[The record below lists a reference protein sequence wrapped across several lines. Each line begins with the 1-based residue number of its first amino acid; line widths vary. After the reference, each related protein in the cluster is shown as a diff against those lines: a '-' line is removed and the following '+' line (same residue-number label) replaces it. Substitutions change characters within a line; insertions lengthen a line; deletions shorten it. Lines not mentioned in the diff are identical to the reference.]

1 MFRVKLVLIGL
12 GCAIV
17 FWGFQEYRVS
27 EGTSTEPVAVELDK
41 LEAGDEL
48 PNNHIKIGEHIGV
61 MGGVIYEYSQSKY
74 STAEPTASTSV
85 SVAYYPI
92 ISTSH
97 TFAREMAKLQ
107 ENVLPGGLGANILD
121 QLTIPTI
128 DSFTVLVKTKQ
139 FDSVGDIPSG
149 FLHQD
154 SVKGLVINR
163 IDSLDSEE
171 EKLIKE
177 NFPSLD
183 IDKVL
188 ILEQDRTPASL
199 FKSMGMMAGGMLL
212 ALVGVGL
219 FFVGG
224 GETAST
230 EDQIGT

>member
-1 MFRVKLVLIGL
+1 
-12 GCAIV
+12 
-17 FWGFQEYRVS
+17 
-27 EGTSTEPVAVELDK
+27 
-41 LEAGDEL
+41 
-48 PNNHIKIGEHIGV
+48 
-61 MGGVIYEYSQSKY
+61 
-74 STAEPTASTSV
+74 
-85 SVAYYPI
+85 
-92 ISTSH
+92 
-97 TFAREMAKLQ
+97 
-107 ENVLPGGLGANILD
+107 
-121 QLTIPTI
+121 
-128 DSFTVLVKTKQ
+128 
-139 FDSVGDIPSG
+139 
-149 FLHQD
+149 LHQD